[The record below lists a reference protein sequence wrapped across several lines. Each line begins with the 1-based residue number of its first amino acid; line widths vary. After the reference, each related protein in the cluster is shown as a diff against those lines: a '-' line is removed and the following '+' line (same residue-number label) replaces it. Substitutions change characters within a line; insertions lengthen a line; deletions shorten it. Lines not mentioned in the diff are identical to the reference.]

1 MISVVRLWNTLM
13 QSAKT
18 GTSGY
23 QSADEFN
30 RDLASVQTSAMGL
43 LCPMYA
49 ENTYIQ
55 ELLEPFVESVA
66 ISLTKPVDCFYF
78 LGATIN
84 GIASYPITPVQATLY
99 QNSPIRTPSA
109 ENPSAYHYMVNGAI
123 TYIHSGSL
131 AGTMQYIRSPEEA
144 TIVLTPVS
152 TPNRNYVTPTAG
164 ADLEWP
170 ESAFNLIL
178 ALMQQKLGLELKG
191 DLLMSVAQIGIQ
203 FEASKAQ

>member
-18 GTSGY
+18 GTAGY

-43 LCPMYA
+43 LCPRYA
-49 ENTYIQ
+49 ENTYVQ
-55 ELLEPFVESVA
+55 ELLAPFVKSVT

-84 GIASYPITPVQATLY
+84 GIASYPITPVQAPLY
-99 QNSPIRTPSA
+99 QGSSIRAPSTD
-109 ENPSAYHYMVNGAI
+109 NPSAYHYLINGAI
-123 TYIHSGSL
+123 TYIHSGTL
-131 AGTMQYIRSPEEA
+131 AGSMQYIRTPVAA
-144 TIVLTPVS
+144 TVVLTPVS
-152 TPNRNYVTPTAG
+152 APNRNYVTPTAG
-164 ADLEWP
+164 VELEWP

-178 ALMQQKLGLELKG
+178 ALMQQKLGVELKE
-191 DLLMSVAQIGIQ
+191 DLLMSVAQLGLQ
-203 FEASKAQ
+203 FEASKI

>member
-13 QSAKT
+13 QTAKT

-23 QSADEFN
+23 QNADEFN

-49 ENTYIQ
+49 KDTTVQ
-55 ELLEPFVESVA
+55 ELLSPFVENVSASV
-66 ISLTKPVDCFYF
+66 TKPVDCFYF

-84 GIASYPITPVQATLY
+84 GIAAYPITPVQAPLY
-99 QNSPIRTPSA
+99 VSSPIR
-109 ENPSAYHYMVNGAI
+109 NPSTKNAAAYYYLQDNNIVYIISGAL
-123 TYIHSGSL
+123 T
-131 AGTMQYIRSPEEA
+131 GTMQYIRTPAAA

-152 TPNRNYVTPTAG
+152 IPNRDYLTPTSG
-164 ADLEWP
+164 AELEWP

-178 ALMQQKLGLELKG
+178 ALMQQKLGIEMKE
-191 DLLMSVAQIGIQ
+191 DLLITAGVQSLQLETA
-203 FEASKAQ
+203 KT